1 LGFLEITFKALGFQT
16 RAEKLGHVLESTLLV
31 RRAVSAVHI
40 MNGEE
45 QAKSALLKA
54 SHGRSVGLDNQRRE
68 DPDSAGRNGF
78 PLDFH
83 ETQSARG
90 IRVPHAFKIAEVR
103 DINTV
108 AEAGFEQ
115 NSPLL
120 NLNLFM
126 IDQDLDHKM
135 LTPLLPWVVARS
147 PGPGAEGR
155 PS

>member
-1 LGFLEITFKALGFQT
+1 
-16 RAEKLGHVLESTLLV
+16 
-31 RRAVSAVHI
+31 

-90 IRVPHAFKIAEVR
+90 IRVPQAFKIAEVR
-103 DINTV
+103 DINAVTK
-108 AEAGFEQ
+108 AGFEQ
-115 NSPLL
+115 NSSVPDFNLL
-120 NLNLFM
+120 V
-126 IDQDLDHKM
+126 IHHDLDHQTLK
-135 LTPLLPWVVARS
+135 PLSPWQDVQS
-147 PGPGAEGR
+147 PGPSEEGK